1 MSLSLFDDQD
11 NNDKQLFGLNFN
23 QLYPQEMST
32 EDVYPELCVKIEP
45 LKRKAG
51 FHDFLAKKVEKH
63 LEKHLNI
70 PKFKNVTHIKT
81 PLKNPI
87 KSGDRNFWSLI
98 SNGIDVNIEPTPIP
112 EKRFEIK
119 HKGLNYFAI
128 AKSFCMHNPCVW
140 FERSQLS
147 VVIEEKSYL
156 RDMGVVLINKP
167 NSQKKTLP
175 YPTQDR
181 NSQPNDDTFL
191 MAKFTLANNKSAWY
205 MIYWN
210 KNLVNK
216 SCPLEKHGMSCIN
229 RHECLNCK
237 KMCVS

>member
-1 MSLSLFDDQD
+1 MNFSIFDDHD

-32 EDVYPELCVKIEP
+32 EDVYPELYVKIEP

-51 FHDFLAKKVEKH
+51 FHNFVAKSVNTVK
-63 LEKHLNI
+63 I
-70 PKFKNVTHIKT
+70 PKFKKVV
-81 PLKNPI
+81 PLKLNT
-87 KSGDRNFWSLI
+87 SRNSNFWSLI
-98 SNGIDVNIEPTPIP
+98 SNDIDVNIDPTPIP
-112 EKRFEIK
+112 KKRFEIK

-147 VVIEEKSYL
+147 AVIEEKSYL

-210 KNLVNK
+210 NNLVNK
-216 SCPLEKHGMSCIN
+216 SCPLEKHGISCIN